1 MATAMEEGLMA
12 SASDI
17 RRALNAVFAY
27 KAEWLKEDIFSY
39 FLEPRYFP
47 ELATHYPC
55 VLIGG
60 RGTGKTTVLRGLSYQ
75 GQFALLGRDSS
86 AVASW
91 ETYGVYHRIDTNR
104 VTAFAGDEAS
114 SPQWQKLF
122 AHYFNLLLTDLL
134 LEFTSWYEKTT
145 SITVTIDAKDCTR
158 IASSLGLAEST
169 ELTALKESVQDA
181 MVQFEVYV
189 NNIADAGSV
198 TLSSQGAPVD
208 LLIRALTSS
217 GALHGKT
224 FSFLIDEYENLDV
237 NQQQVVNTLIK
248 HGSDRYVFKIGIR
261 ELCWKCKTTLNPEE
275 PLVSPADYRLIDIAA
290 ELPQRE
296 FSDFAKQVCNSRLQR
311 LSEYLDGDQPDVVT
325 LFPGMSIKEEAT
337 ALEVSKLAG
346 PIREKL
352 RSQLDAEE
360 VKSLEVLDDFELFL
374 IDYWTEG
381 NSEDLVDVFRSAMG
395 NPGSWE
401 TKCGNYAYAALFT
414 IRRGRRG
421 IRKYFCGWD
430 TFTHLAG
437 SNIRYLLELVD
448 RSLISHL
455 AEGNN
460 LDTPVSPKLQ
470 TESAQHVGRKNLSEL
485 EGLSVYGG
493 RLTRMLLG
501 MGRVFGVMAADAG
514 GHTPEVNQ
522 FTFSDAHLSADVS
535 ELMRAAVMHLA
546 CVRFSGTKPTGDDD
560 IRDYDYSLHP
570 VFAPFFVFSH
580 RRKRKMTITG
590 RELLALVND
599 PRSGVEELLSRS
611 KRTLDDPLPDQM
623 LLFEKFYDG
632 VS

>member
-1 MATAMEEGLMA
+1 MA